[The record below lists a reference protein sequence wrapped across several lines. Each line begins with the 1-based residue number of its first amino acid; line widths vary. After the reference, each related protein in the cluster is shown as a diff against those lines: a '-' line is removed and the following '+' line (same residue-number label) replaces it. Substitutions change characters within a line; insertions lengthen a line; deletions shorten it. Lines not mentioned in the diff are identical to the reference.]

1 MFVSY
6 LSYDEEL
13 CVCTQLSKRDIQ
25 LVDRSG
31 KVVNLTLWGA
41 EAEGFNG
48 SSCPVIA
55 VKGCKVSDFGGRSL
69 STQFSSLLS
78 IDPDIPEAHQ
88 LRGWFDSVG
97 RSKEVSSI
105 SDQRT
110 GGGGGKELNECGTT
124 SNIYTPFPPLPPPP
138 PPSCPVFR
146 SGSISYHRAGEG
158 AGPRPR
164 REARLLQL
172 QEYHNLLQEGQL
184 SV

>member
-1 MFVSY
+1 M
-6 LSYDEEL
+6 
-13 CVCTQLSKRDIQ
+13 
-25 LVDRSG
+25 DRSG
-31 KVVNLTLWGA
+31 KVVNLTLWSA

-110 GGGGGKELNECGTT
+110 GGGGGKELNECGAT
-124 SNIYTPFPPLPPPP
+124 SNLYTSLPSLPLPLPL
-138 PPSCPVFR
+138 PVWC
-146 SGSISYHRAGEG
+146 SGPAAYLTIEQVKELDLGHGEKPDYFNCKSTITFSKKDNCLYKVGLAPVISAHLR
-158 AGPRPR
+158 
-164 REARLLQL
+164 
-172 QEYHNLLQEGQL
+172 
-184 SV
+184 